1 MNNFEIFNETGDIVE
16 LTEVKNLIEYFLQYE
31 KLKGVEFNIIVVD
44 NNYIKRLNKQFRG
57 LDSPTDVL
65 SFALEDCTDIVYE
78 DVRLLGDIY
87 ISIDQARSQA
97 ISYGHSLLRELS
109 FLSVH
114 GLLHLLGYDHMNAVD
129 EKIMFDKQERILRS
143 YGI

>member
-57 LDSPTDVL
+57 LDRPTDVL